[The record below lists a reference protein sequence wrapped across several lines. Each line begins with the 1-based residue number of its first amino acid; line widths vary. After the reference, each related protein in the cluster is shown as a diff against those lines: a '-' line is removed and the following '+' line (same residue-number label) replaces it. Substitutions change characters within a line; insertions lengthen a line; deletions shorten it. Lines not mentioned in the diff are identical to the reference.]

1 MNVIKAEGLT
11 KSFGHKLVLRGVS
24 FEVREGEVLG
34 LLGPNGAG
42 KTTTVRIIIGV
53 LRPDSGSA
61 TVLDHDVL
69 KEPLEVRRLTGYL
82 PEIPCLYEGLTVE
95 ENLLFYGRLYDV
107 PEDELEE
114 RVSELLDL
122 LGLKERAG
130 EKVGALSKGLKQ
142 RVALIRALVHD
153 PPILVLD
160 QPTSDL
166 DPASARGMREHI
178 KELKEAGKTI
188 LICTHNLTEAEE
200 LCDRVAIINEGR
212 ILAIGKPDELLPSPE
227 ERYFSFEISS
237 LSPAADYVN
246 VLKGLDEVLEVREAH
261 GNKIVVVLDE
271 KEAISDV
278 VRELVLK
285 GCRIL
290 EVRMVRPSLEEVYLK
305 LVRGP

>member
-1 MNVIKAEGLT
+1 MNAIKAEGLT
-11 KSFGHKLVLRGVS
+11 KSFGHKTILRGVS

-69 KEPLEVRRLTGYL
+69 KEPLEVRHLIGYL

-95 ENLLFYGRLYDV
+95 ENLLFYGRLYDI
-107 PEDELEE
+107 PEGELEE

-122 LGLKERAG
+122 LGLKGRAG

-166 DPASARGMREHI
+166 DPASARGIREHI
-178 KELKEAGKTI
+178 RELNEAGKTI

-212 ILAIGKPDELLPSPE
+212 ILTIGKPDELLPSPKGH
-227 ERYFSFEISS
+227 RFSFEISS
-237 LSPAADYVN
+237 LSPAADYVDD
-246 VLKGLDEVLEVREAH
+246 LKGLDEVLEVREAH
-261 GNKIVVVLDE
+261 GNKIVVVLEE

-278 VRELVLK
+278 VRKLVLK
-285 GCRIL
+285 GCRIF

-305 LVRGP
+305 LVKGP

>member
-1 MNVIKAEGLT
+1 MKAISVEGLT
-11 KSFGHKLVLRGVS
+11 KSFGHKPVLRDVG

-42 KTTTVRIIIGV
+42 KTTTVRIIIGL

-61 TVLDHDVL
+61 IVLNHDVL
-69 KEPLEVRRLTGYL
+69 EEPLEVRRLIGYL

-95 ENLLFYGRLYDV
+95 ENLFFYGRLYDV
-107 PEDELEE
+107 PEDELKE
-114 RVSELLDL
+114 RIPELLDL
-122 LGLKERAG
+122 LGLRERAR
-130 EKVGALSKGLKQ
+130 EKVGALAKGLKQ

-166 DPASARGMREHI
+166 DPATARGIREHI
-178 KELKEAGKTI
+178 KELNEDGKTI

-212 ILAIGKPDELLPSPE
+212 ILAIGRPDELLPGSG
-227 ERYFSFEISS
+227 ERCFSFEISS
-237 LSPAADYVN
+237 LSPAADYIGA
-246 VLKGLDEVLEVREAH
+246 LRGLDGVLEVREAH
-261 GNKIVVVLDE
+261 GNKIVVVLE
-271 KEAISDV
+271 EREAISDV
-278 VRELVLK
+278 VRELVLR

-290 EVRMVRPSLEEVYLK
+290 EVKMVRPSLEEVYLR